1 MPQPFNDAII
11 TEAGGALLLKVE
23 TGTARLEVT
32 KIVVGNGT
40 YSEAEKTPSNL
51 RKRTALKHQR
61 NAYAASTVTV
71 QGEDSI
77 KISTLITNEDPVTQ
91 EALVTSPYYINE
103 IGVYCKEYGGPSS
116 TEVLYCI
123 TVTGGVTGDYM
134 PAYTGGGAAQIVQDI
149 YLTVGNAATT
159 YVNSAGAAFLASEA
173 AKLITR
179 VADLEQY
186 HEDLGFSVVDGKL
199 CVTYNIEEE

>member
-11 TEAGGALLLKVE
+11 TEGGAALLLKIE

-32 KIVVGNGT
+32 KIVVGDGA
-40 YSEAEKTPSNL
+40 YSEAEKSPANL
-51 RKRTALKHQR
+51 RKKSALKHQR
-61 NAYAASTVTV
+61 NAYAASSVTIN
-71 QGEDSI
+71 GSDSI
-77 KISTLITNEDPVTQ
+77 KIATLISNEDPVTQ
-91 EALVTSPYYINE
+91 EALVKSGYFINE

-123 TVTGGVTGDYM
+123 AVTSGTTGDYM
-134 PAYTGGGAAQIVQDI
+134 PAYTGGGAAQISQDI
-149 YLTVGNAATT
+149 YLTVGNAAAT
-159 YVNSAGAAFLASEA
+159 YVNSAGAAFLASDA
-173 AKLITR
+173 ALLITR

-186 HEDLGFSVVDGKL
+186 HEDLGFSVIDGKL